1 MLFSIMCIDRPE
13 VLDLRLSVRPKHLDW
28 LQKNLP
34 SQSVFVGPLL
44 DDEGKTFRGSLYILD
59 FECVSKAREWISN
72 EPYNMV
78 GLFESII
85 IRSTRNILPLK

>member
-1 MLFSIMCIDRPE
+1 MLFSIMCIDRPDA
-13 VLDLRLSVRPKHLDW
+13 LDLRLSVRPKHLDW

-34 SQSVFVGPLL
+34 PQSVYVGPLL
-44 DDEGKTFRGSLYILD
+44 DDDGTTFKGSLYILD
-59 FECVSKAREWISN
+59 FADVSKAREWISN

-85 IRSTRNILPLK
+85 VRSTRNILPLK